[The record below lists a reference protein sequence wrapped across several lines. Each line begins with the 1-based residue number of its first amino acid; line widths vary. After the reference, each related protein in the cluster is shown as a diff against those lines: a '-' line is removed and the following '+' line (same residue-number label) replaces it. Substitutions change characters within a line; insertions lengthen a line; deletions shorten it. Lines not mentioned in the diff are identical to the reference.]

1 VTADRHTVGVTA
13 PPTPRTSVVEV
24 AGRRADGAS
33 ASATT
38 SWRHA
43 IVGASVIWV
52 AIRIVLTAYAMI
64 VTSIGRGFPVAPA
77 VPQSFFTLFYHWDS
91 SYFLEIAR
99 SGYFAPGQSAD
110 LPAFLPGYPL
120 AGRIATTILF
130 PGAAPSVAQ
139 VLVGLWVAAAIPS
152 LVAGIGLWRLTAERF
167 GTRVASGAVV
177 LLLAGPYA
185 VFLAASYS
193 ESLFLAFAVFAWY
206 QARRGRWPA
215 AVILAAA
222 ASTTRI
228 DGVFLAAALA
238 VLYAQ
243 SGGSMWCRPERL
255 LRAACVFAGSITG
268 LLGYF
273 AFLFVRTGDPLAWL
287 TAEHRGWDRRF
298 TAPWTSGYATLQV
311 ALDRAASP
319 NLRAQSLLEVLFAL
333 ACIAGLVVLARRG
346 RWGAVVL
353 VALTLASLMT
363 STTYL
368 SLARESLVLFPITMV
383 IASYRDVPGRRWIF
397 HAGLAVGILLFF
409 FNAHQFVLG
418 LWAE

>member
-1 VTADRHTVGVTA
+1 MTPARHTVGMTA
-13 PPTPRTSVVEV
+13 LPTSPRDVVEGTEGESDET
-24 AGRRADGAS
+24 ARGRAASWREAVVRAS
-33 ASATT
+33 AI
-38 SWRHA
+38 W
-43 IVGASVIWV
+43 IV
-52 AIRIVLTAYAMI
+52 IRIVLTVYALI
-64 VTSIGRGFPVAPA
+64 VTSISRGFPVAPA

-99 SGYFAPGQSAD
+99 SGYFAPGQPVD

-120 AGRIATTILF
+120 AGRLVTAILF
-130 PGAAPSVAQ
+130 PGASPTLAQ
-139 VLVGLWVAAAIPS
+139 VLVGLWAAAAIPS
-152 LVAGIGLWRLTAERF
+152 LAAAIGLWRLTAERF
-167 GTRVASGAVV
+167 GPRVAAGAVV

-206 QARRGRWPA
+206 QATMGRWIA

-228 DGVFLAAALA
+228 DGVFVAAALA

-243 SGGSMWCRPERL
+243 AHRSTWWRPGRV
-255 LRAACVFAGSITG
+255 LRAVAVFSGSVAGLG
-268 LLGYF
+268 GYF
-273 AFLFVRTGDPLAWL
+273 VYLFARTGDPLEWL

-311 ALDRAASP
+311 VFDRTASP
-319 NLRAQSLLEVLFAL
+319 NLKAQSLLEVLFAL
-333 ACIAGLVVLARRG
+333 ACIAGLVVLARRR

-353 VALTLASLMT
+353 VASTLASLMT

-383 IASYRDVPGRRWIF
+383 IASYRDRPGRRWVF
-397 HAGLAVGILLFF
+397 RAGLAIGVLLFF

-418 LWAE
+418 LWAQ

>member
-1 VTADRHTVGVTA
+1 MTPARHTVGVTA
-13 PPTPRTSVVEV
+13 PPTPRSAVVEV
-24 AGRRADGAS
+24 AAGRAGDTS
-33 ASATT
+33 AAAAV
-38 SWRHA
+38 SWREA
-43 IVGASVIWV
+43 VVGASVIWV
-52 AIRIVLTAYAMI
+52 AIRIVLTVYALI

-77 VPQSFFTLFYHWDS
+77 VPRSFFTLFYHWDS

-120 AGRIATTILF
+120 AGRLATAILF
-130 PGAAPSVAQ
+130 PGAAPSVAH

-152 LVAGIGLWRLTAERF
+152 LAAAIGLWKLAAERF
-167 GTRVASGAVV
+167 GPRVASGAVV

-206 QARRGRWPA
+206 QARRGRWVA

-222 ASTTRI
+222 ASTIRI
-228 DGVFLAAALA
+228 DGLFLAAALA
-238 VLYAQ
+238 VLSLQAHA
-243 SGGSMWCRPERL
+243 STWRRPEQL
-255 LRAACVFAGSITG
+255 LRAAWVFAGSIAG
-268 LLGYF
+268 LVGYF
-273 AFLFVRTGDPLAWL
+273 VYLFVRTGDPLEWL
-287 TAEHRGWDRRF
+287 SAEHSGWDRRF

-319 NLRAQSLLEVLFAL
+319 NLRAQSLLEVAFAL
-333 ACIAGLVVLARRG
+333 ACIAGLVVLARRR

-353 VALTLASLMT
+353 VALTLVSLMT

-397 HAGLAVGILLFF
+397 RAGLAVGILLFF

-418 LWAE
+418 FWAQ

>member
-1 VTADRHTVGVTA
+1 VVG
-13 PPTPRTSVVEV
+13 
-24 AGRRADGAS
+24 AGWGADGAS
-33 ASATT
+33 AGATT
-38 SWRHA
+38 SWRDA
-43 IVGASVIWV
+43 VVGASVIWV

-77 VPQSFFTLFYHWDS
+77 VPQSFFTLFFHWDS

-99 SGYFAPGQSAD
+99 SGYFARGQSAD

-152 LVAGIGLWRLTAERF
+152 LVAAIGLWRLTADRF
-167 GTRVASGAVV
+167 GTRVASGA
-177 LLLAGPYA
+177 L
-185 VFLAASYS
+185 
-193 ESLFLAFAVFAWY
+193 
-206 QARRGRWPA
+206 
-215 AVILAAA
+215 
-222 ASTTRI
+222 
-228 DGVFLAAALA
+228 

-243 SGGSMWCRPERL
+243 SGGSMWRRPERL

-287 TAEHRGWDRRF
+287 SAEHRGWGRRF

-333 ACIAGLVVLARRG
+333 ACIAGLVVLARRR

-353 VALTLASLMT
+353 VTLTLASLMT

-397 HAGLAVGILLFF
+397 RAGLAVGILLFF